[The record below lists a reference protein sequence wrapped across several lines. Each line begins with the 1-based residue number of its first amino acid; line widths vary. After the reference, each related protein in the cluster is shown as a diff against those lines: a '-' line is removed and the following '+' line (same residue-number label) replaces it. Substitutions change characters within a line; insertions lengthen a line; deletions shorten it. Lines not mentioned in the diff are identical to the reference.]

1 MFDSS
6 EFEFADISVSI
17 LGANL
22 SGLRGL
28 VYKKTQKKE
37 PVYGQGNQ
45 PKAIQ
50 KGNKAYEGTL
60 KVLKSDY
67 DLLDAAAVAAGYEDI
82 TDVPEKLITMTCVYQ
97 RASEN
102 MLSTDILIGCGFTD
116 AEDGM
121 NQGDPFKEV
130 SLPFMFLRKNK
141 ATV

>member
-28 VYKKTQKKE
+28 TYKKSQKKE

-50 KGNKAYEGTL
+50 KGNKAYDGQL
-60 KVLKSDY
+60 HILKSDY
-67 DLLDAAAVAAGYEDI
+67 DLLDAAAIAAGYEDI
-82 TDVPEKLITMTCVYQ
+82 TDVPEKLITITCVYQ
-97 RASEN
+97 RVSEN
-102 MLSTDILIGCGFTD
+102 MLSTDVLVCCAFTD

-121 NQGDPFKEV
+121 KQGDPFKEIT
-130 SLPFMFLRKNK
+130 LPFIFLRKVK
-141 ATV
+141 KP